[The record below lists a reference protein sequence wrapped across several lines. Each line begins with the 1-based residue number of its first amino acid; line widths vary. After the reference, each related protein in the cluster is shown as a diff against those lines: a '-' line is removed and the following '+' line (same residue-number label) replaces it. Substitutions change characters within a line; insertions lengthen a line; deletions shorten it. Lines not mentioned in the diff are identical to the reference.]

1 MKNIIKAAQDNLHFN
16 ALKTSFLPCLVVHEA
31 PHIQLIASERIQRHN
46 STHCKIS
53 VSLLRWASS
62 WRRPNQFPRDV
73 EVEDGHD
80 EDVVDDDVVD
90 VDVEVFHKHDA
101 ADKVL

>member
-16 ALKTSFLPCLVVHEA
+16 ALKTSFLPCLVVRRA
-31 PHIQLIASERIQRHN
+31 PHIQLLASERIQRHN

-62 WRRPNQFPRDV
+62 WRRPDQFPRDV
-73 EVEDGHD
+73 EVDDGDD
-80 EDVVDDDVVD
+80 EDIVD

-101 ADKVL
+101 DDEVL